1 MTPKKDPLTTF
12 EELLL
17 QLSLGDFDLHRA
29 VNLLLVTALVVGVVF
44 DSSRKQGVD
53 KGSLSQSRLSSNLY
67 FPPPCQHGPSFALSG
82 SLKIHIIL

>member
-67 FPPPCQHGPSFALSG
+67 FPPLVSMGHPLLFPGPLRS
-82 SLKIHIIL
+82 I